1 MFQYDVITRLIQQ
14 LALLLIELNRLKRA
28 QQFAQALQAVEQSLL
43 SATGL
48 GIVSARFTDAQEI
61 MRKLV
66 RFEGDAEGRD
76 RAMITA
82 RLLSEIGGIY
92 LAQDR
97 LEEHCGFQRKSLELI
112 LQAALFT
119 GKFDL
124 PEFAPKI
131 DELVGSLSACE
142 VPPQTR
148 LLLMRFYEAQGD
160 YARAE
165 DALFDARDTHP
176 DDEEMQ
182 AEGAAFF
189 ERLLQLSDA
198 RLSAGNL
205 PREEVE
211 SDYRAFAQSNPE

>member
-1 MFQYDVITRLIQQ
+1 MFHYDFIARLIEQ
-14 LALLLIELNRLKRA
+14 LSLLLMELNRLKRA
-28 QQFAQALQAVEQSLL
+28 QQFSQALQAVENTLL

-48 GIVSARFTDAQEI
+48 GIVSVRFTDALDL

-97 LEEHCGFQRKSLELI
+97 MQEHCDFQRKSLELI
-112 LQAALFT
+112 LQTALFT
-119 GKFDL
+119 GKFNL
-124 PEFAPKI
+124 PEFAPKVE
-131 DELVGSLSACE
+131 DLVGSLSACE
-142 VPPQTR
+142 VPTQTR
-148 LLLMRFYEAQGD
+148 MMLMKFYEAQGD

-176 DDEEMQ
+176 DDEEVQ
-182 AEGAAFF
+182 VEGAAFF
-189 ERLLQLSDA
+189 ERLLQLNDA

-211 SDYRAFAQSNPE
+211 SDYREFAQSNAE